1 MNSPAVVGQSP
12 AIVGE
17 LAQRGWR
24 SMRWLFLRR
33 LSQLLVLALF
43 LLGPLTGIW
52 IAKGNLSASLT
63 LDILPLTDP
72 LLILQSLAAGHSPAV
87 PMWVGAGIVLFFYL
101 LVGGRVFCGWVCP
114 VNMVTDAAHWL
125 RRRWRLPPGK
135 SPRASLRYWL
145 LGGVLLTAAT
155 TGTIVWEFVNPVS
168 MLHRGLLFGF
178 GLAWTVVLAVFLFDL
193 LVTERGWCGHV
204 CPMGALYGLIGRGAL
219 LRVSAANRRACND
232 CADCYAVCPEPQ
244 IIKPALKGG
253 AAHTPLILSGACSNC
268 GRCMDVCSKKVFRFT
283 HRFDHRSDQ

>member
-1 MNSPAVVGQSP
+1 MISP
-12 AIVGE
+12 AIAGQSTTVAGE
-17 LAQRGWR
+17 VSRRGWV
-24 SMRWLFLRR
+24 SVRWLLLRR
-33 LSQLLVLALF
+33 MSQLLILALF
-43 LLGPLTGIW
+43 LLGPLAGLW
-52 IAKGNLSASLT
+52 IVKGNLSSSLT
-63 LDILPLTDP
+63 LETLPLTDP
-72 LLILQSLAAGHSPAV
+72 LLILQSLATGHRPAEA
-87 PMWVGAGIVLFFYL
+87 MWIGAGLVLLFYL

-135 SPRASLRYWL
+135 SPRPSLRYWL
-145 LGGVLLTAAT
+145 LGGVLAVSAM
-155 TGTIVWEFVNPVS
+155 TGTIAWEFVNPVS
-168 MLHRGLLFGF
+168 MLHRGLLFGV

-193 LVTERGWCGHV
+193 LVAERGWCGHV
-204 CPMGALYGLIGRGAL
+204 CPMGALYGLIGHSAI
-219 LRVSAANRRACND
+219 LRVSAANRGACND

-253 AAHTPLILSGACSNC
+253 ADRTPLILSGACSNC